1 MIGTGYV
8 GLVTGTCFSEMGN
21 DVICVDSNPEKIKKL
36 KKGLSPIFEPGLE
49 NMIQANLAKKNLF
62 FSTNT
67 KTAIEKSDLIFI
79 AVGTPQGEDGSAD
92 LRYVLEVARTIGKNL
107 NHDAIIIDKSTVP
120 VGTADQVRKVIA
132 IELKKRKKDVWF
144 DVISNPEFLKE
155 GAAIN
160 DFMKP
165 DRIIIGAEHEKSVKI
180 MQELYAPFVRSHEG
194 EIIVMDIRSAEM
206 TKYAAN
212 AMLATRISFM
222 NEMAL
227 LCEVTGANIND
238 VRKGIGSDP
247 RIGHPFLYT
256 GCGYGGS
263 CFPKDIQAL
272 IKTGEENG
280 IYLKVIKAAE
290 EVNKRQKTIIVEKII
305 KRFGS
310 DLRGKTFAL
319 WGLAF
324 KPETDDM
331 RYAPSI
337 VIIEELTR
345 RGAKIQAYDPAA
357 MDEAKKY
364 NFSHKSQITFVE
376 NKEAALHNADALIV
390 VT

>member
-1 MIGTGYV
+1 
-8 GLVTGTCFSEMGN
+8 
-21 DVICVDSNPEKIKKL
+21 
-36 KKGLSPIFEPGLE
+36 
-49 NMIQANLAKKNLF
+49 
-62 FSTNT
+62 
-67 KTAIEKSDLIFI
+67 
-79 AVGTPQGEDGSAD
+79 
-92 LRYVLEVARTIGKNL
+92 L

-247 RIGHPFLYT
+247 RIGHPFLYP